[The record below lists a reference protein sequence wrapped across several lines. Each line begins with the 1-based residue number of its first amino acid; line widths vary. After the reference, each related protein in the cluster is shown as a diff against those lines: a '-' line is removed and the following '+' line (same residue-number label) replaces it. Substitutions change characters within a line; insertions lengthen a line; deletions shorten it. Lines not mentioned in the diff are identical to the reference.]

1 MHPVT
6 PSLCQVRIFPVG
18 DETGK
23 PMALEVARLA
33 EEDAIRKA
41 SERRRKVLKCAG
53 CGALLDDNDA
63 FQQHCMEVEHH
74 EEP

>member
-1 MHPVT
+1 
-6 PSLCQVRIFPVG
+6 
-18 DETGK
+18 
-23 PMALEVARLA
+23 MALEVARLA